1 MFNFNIDGSAVAQ
14 GDLTVL
20 GDATLNSNL
29 TVNGSITNTEF
40 QTAVAQAAA
49 AQPGFVT
56 MPPLSMALDVP
67 SGEFRLGIDLPPSA
81 FQLPHNHDT
90 WVKLGTL
97 SGLSE
102 GRVAVFDL
110 AITAGYNSLDSQ
122 ARAVRLQFVTANS
135 GSSQTADDG
144 LPFFGYCL
152 GHGDFPEIRVKQIA
166 QNATYE
172 FYYLS
177 PPFPGVG
184 VLEVRANDTWTHE
197 ATAVS
202 EPTGTWI
209 NPTITHS
216 ISSTQATFNTP
227 VVCQFDLQ
235 CGDLTA
241 NAIYGGAVTQINS
254 AIAAAAPLWDAGEL
268 TNQNT
273 GTNNQ
278 NFITSQ
284 QRYMT
289 THPVTFAT
297 AFTQP
302 PIVIPNMR
310 GNATGHATIDRIWVE
325 GGVTTTG
332 CNIVVADRSG
342 SGGVHLTWYAI
353 QQP

>member
-1 MFNFNIDGSAVAQ
+1 
-14 GDLTVL
+14 
-20 GDATLNSNL
+20 
-29 TVNGSITNTEF
+29 
-40 QTAVAQAAA
+40 
-49 AQPGFVT
+49 
-56 MPPLSMALDVP
+56 
-67 SGEFRLGIDLPPSA
+67 
-81 FQLPHNHDT
+81 
-90 WVKLGTL
+90 
-97 SGLSE
+97 
-102 GRVAVFDL
+102 
-110 AITAGYNSLDSQ
+110 
-122 ARAVRLQFVTANS
+122 
-135 GSSQTADDG
+135 
-144 LPFFGYCL
+144 
-152 GHGDFPEIRVKQIA
+152 
-166 QNATYE
+166 
-172 FYYLS
+172 
-177 PPFPGVG
+177 
-184 VLEVRANDTWTHE
+184 
-197 ATAVS
+197 
-202 EPTGTWI
+202 
-209 NPTITHS
+209 
-216 ISSTQATFNTP
+216 
-227 VVCQFDLQ
+227 
-235 CGDLTA
+235 
-241 NAIYGGAVTQINS
+241 VTQINN